1 MQAPP
6 LGSLLELA
14 HVHPLYSA
22 FLCFSQVLVVL
33 LGYALQ
39 SCGGHDKQ
47 PQAGTSSVASH
58 VCGGWLSVLP
68 MCLQSAA
75 DKTSSHNQA
84 QPHQL
89 HQRVVP
95 LFETLDDLNNA
106 GATLARLLNTPW
118 YRQQLRCASSL

>member
-1 MQAPP
+1 
-6 LGSLLELA
+6 
-14 HVHPLYSA
+14 
-22 FLCFSQVLVVL
+22 
-33 LGYALQ
+33 
-39 SCGGHDKQ
+39 
-47 PQAGTSSVASH
+47 
-58 VCGGWLSVLP
+58 

-118 YRQQLRCASSL
+118 YRRQLRCASSCSADLRTRRPSACRTHKSAEGLLCHSSRSVVS

>member
-1 MQAPP
+1 
-6 LGSLLELA
+6 
-14 HVHPLYSA
+14 
-22 FLCFSQVLVVL
+22 
-33 LGYALQ
+33 
-39 SCGGHDKQ
+39 
-47 PQAGTSSVASH
+47 
-58 VCGGWLSVLP
+58 

-118 YRQQLRCASSL
+118 YRQQLRCASSCSADLRNRRILQHVGRTSQQRDCFAIVSEVS